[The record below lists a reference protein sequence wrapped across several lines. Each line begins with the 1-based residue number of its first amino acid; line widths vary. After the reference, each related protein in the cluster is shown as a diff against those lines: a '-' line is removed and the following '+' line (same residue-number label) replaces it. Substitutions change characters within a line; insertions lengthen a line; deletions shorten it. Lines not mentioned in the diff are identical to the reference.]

1 MTRETIA
8 TELAPK
14 AIGPYSQAVLVGA
27 GKTLYCSGQIPLDP
41 ASGQLVGAGDIRA
54 ETHQVLKNLQAV
66 LAAAGASLSNVA
78 KTTIFLTD
86 LADFALVNEIYGTYF
101 PTDPPAR
108 STIQVSALP
117 RGARIEIE
125 AIASLA

>member
-86 LADFALVNEIYGTYF
+86 LADFALVNEIYGDF
-101 PTDPPAR
+101 HR
-108 STIQVSALP
+108 
-117 RGARIEIE
+117 
-125 AIASLA
+125 